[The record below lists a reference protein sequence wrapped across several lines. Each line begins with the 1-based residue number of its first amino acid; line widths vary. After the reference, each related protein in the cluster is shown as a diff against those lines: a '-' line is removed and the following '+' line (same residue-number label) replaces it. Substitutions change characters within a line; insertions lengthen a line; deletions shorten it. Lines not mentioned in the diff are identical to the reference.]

1 MHEGATVRSPSG
13 AVDLEMGLPEMFFQ
27 AIFLW
32 LEQAFLGL
40 LGMAASF
47 TIQLSGTY

>member
-1 MHEGATVRSPSG
+1 
-13 AVDLEMGLPEMFFQ
+13 MFFQ

-40 LGMAASF
+40 LGMAGSML
-47 TIQLSGTY
+47 TIQLSGTILTGMYHV